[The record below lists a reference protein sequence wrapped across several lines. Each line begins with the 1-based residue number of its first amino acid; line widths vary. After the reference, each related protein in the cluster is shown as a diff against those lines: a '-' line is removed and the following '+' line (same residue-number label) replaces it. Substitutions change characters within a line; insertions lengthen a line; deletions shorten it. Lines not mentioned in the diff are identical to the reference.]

1 MRCFPLVLSALFA
14 ASSLSAQSPAPV
26 PAPAPKPKLFEFS
39 GTAGFAQTNGNA
51 NTLSTNFGDKVKY
64 TAKGWIL
71 SQDLAFFYGEADD
84 KVNAN
89 FWNGGLRAER
99 VIMKRLGVFAMGRF
113 DRNVLQ
119 GVARRFEEGVGLD
132 AKIVV
137 APKDKLS
144 AQLGASAFQFT
155 ATPGSTATGK
165 ANYPALRLGADY
177 KHNFSELAYF
187 QQTGEYLPN
196 LSDANAYLFNTESS
210 LVAPLSKRL
219 ALKFG
224 YLVRY
229 NSAPP
234 VKSGVQL
241 KTTDTFFSSGITF
254 SY

>member
-1 MRCFPLVLSALFA
+1 MRLPLLA
-14 ASSLSAQSPAPV
+14 ATLLLGVAAVPSTVRAQDK
-26 PAPAPKPKLFEFS
+26 PKPKPVEFS

-51 NTLSTNFGDKVKY
+51 NALSTNFGDKVKY
-64 TAKGWIL
+64 SAKGWIL
-71 SQDLAFFYGEADD
+71 AQDLSFFYGEADD

-99 VIMKRLGVFAMGRF
+99 TLMSRIGVFAMTRF

-119 GVARRFEEGVGLD
+119 GVARRFEEGLGID
-132 AKIVV
+132 AKLVV
-137 APKDKLS
+137 APRDKLS

-165 ANYPALRLGADY
+165 ANYPALRVGLDY
-177 KHNFSELAYF
+177 KHNFSDLAYV

-196 LSDANAYLFNTESS
+196 LSDGNAYLMNTETS

-219 ALKFG
+219 GLKLG
-224 YLVRY
+224 YVIRY
-229 NSAPP
+229 NSTPP
-234 VKSGVQL
+234 VKNGTQL
-241 KTTDTFFSSGITF
+241 KSTDTFFSSGITF